1 MVPIAYGTNE
11 SSYKYGFSS
20 AVGVD
25 QCYVHTPPNE
35 DCGESVNSSPGT
47 YCDCDGNAISQ
58 ITNAT
63 ACTDG
68 YYQGF
73 IDWCKSDVDGCV
85 SILSAD
91 SGSRGMVGFRITQSG
106 Q

>member
-1 MVPIAYGTNE
+1 MVPIPYGTNE
-11 SSYKYGFSS
+11 SSYKNGFSS
-20 AVGVD
+20 AVGVY

-35 DCGESVNSSPGT
+35 ELVLILARAH
-47 YCDCDGNAISQ
+47 YCDSDGNAIGQ

-63 ACTDG
+63 AWTDG

-73 IDWCKSDVDGCV
+73 IHWCKSDVDGCV

-91 SGSRGMVGFRITQSG
+91 SGSRGMVGFGITQSG